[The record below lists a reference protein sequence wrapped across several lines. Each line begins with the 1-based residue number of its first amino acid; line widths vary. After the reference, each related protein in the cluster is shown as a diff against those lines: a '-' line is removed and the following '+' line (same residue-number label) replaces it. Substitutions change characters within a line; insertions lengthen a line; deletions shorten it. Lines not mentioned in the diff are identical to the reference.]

1 MVAQTRCGAE
11 IGEMSATAPR
21 YSYPHVAENGGG
33 ERLVFVRRVRGTAG
47 ERVVG
52 ENLVSP
58 GSGPP
63 MHVHHLQAE
72 ALTVLEGRMGYQRLG
87 EEQRFAGPGEEVV
100 FAAGE
105 AHRFWNAGDHD
116 LRSAWIEPPDNIEYF
131 LTELFDSTRRNG
143 GRRPHPL
150 DAAFLLTRYR
160 SEFGIPAIPA
170 PVQRFLFPLL
180 VLVGRLSGRYRRYRD
195 APEPV
200 SRRAAERVDVGSRQG
215 PAAHR

>member
-1 MVAQTRCGAE
+1 
-11 IGEMSATAPR
+11 MSDIPR
-21 YSYPHVAENGGG
+21 RYTYPHVVENGSG
-33 ERLVFVRRVRGTAG
+33 ERLVFVRRVAGAAG
-47 ERVVG
+47 ERVLG
-52 ENLVSP
+52 ENFVSP

-87 EEQRFAGPGEEVV
+87 EPAQFAAPGEEVV

-105 AHRFWNAGDHD
+105 AHRFWNAGKTQ
-116 LRSAWIEPPDNIEYF
+116 LRCSAWIEPPDNIEYF

-150 DAAFLLTRYR
+150 EAAFLLTRYR
-160 SEFGIPAIPA
+160 SEFGMPVIPA
-170 PVQRFLFPLL
+170 PVQRFIFPLL
-180 VLVGRLSGRYRRYRD
+180 VLIGRITGRHRRYRD

-200 SRRAAERVDVGSRQG
+200 RRRIDRSISSSE
-215 PAAHR
+215 